1 MRQMLIGLVV
11 GCSAHHTGTV
21 DAPAVDDLRCQTEAP
36 FLTTHPHS
44 PAQAST
50 DGARL
55 VDTRGWYGRLYF
67 AYGDVAQN
75 TGPIWVSSL
84 DPVANVW
91 VDHFLFQTQNI
102 FRFDPIGD
110 MLYAPAGQAMGD
122 PPSDYAVGTASHD
135 WGPGGIHIGTAL
147 HLVEAVERAPGD
159 VYLTGEDWF
168 DEAAGITTSA
178 VYRSQNGGPFTE
190 IFPDGPGNN
199 QLNSWFFN
207 AAALNGTLYPGFG
220 WTFDGQSWAHPAV
233 DTGQFQRPTTFAN
246 RIVSA
251 TLGELWAFD
260 GTHMSNLHVDLFPT
274 PCLELTT
281 LAPLPMFEESEDH
294 LLVVDDQDRVMVT
307 TDLETWTCV
316 GHAPPDACSIGSLDG
331 TIYFGGPAGR
341 IYAFPSPSW

>member
-1 MRQMLIGLVV
+1 MLIGLVV
-11 GCSAHHTGTV
+11 GCSAHHTGPV
-21 DAPAVDDLRCQTEAP
+21 DAPGVDDDPRCQTEAP

-44 PAQAST
+44 PAQTST
-50 DGARL
+50 DGERL
-55 VDTRGWYGRLYF
+55 VDTRGWHGRLYF

-84 DPVANVW
+84 DPVANMW

-122 PPSDYAVGTASHD
+122 PPSDYAVGTTSHD

-220 WTFDGQSWAHPAV
+220 WTFDGQSWSHPAV
-233 DTGQFQRPTTFAN
+233 DTGQFHRPTTFAN
-246 RIVSA
+246 RIVSE

-260 GTHMSNLHVDLFPT
+260 GTHMSNLHVALFPT

-281 LAPLPMFEESEDH
+281 LTPLPMFEQSEGR
-294 LLVVDDQDRVMVT
+294 LLAVDDQDRVMVT